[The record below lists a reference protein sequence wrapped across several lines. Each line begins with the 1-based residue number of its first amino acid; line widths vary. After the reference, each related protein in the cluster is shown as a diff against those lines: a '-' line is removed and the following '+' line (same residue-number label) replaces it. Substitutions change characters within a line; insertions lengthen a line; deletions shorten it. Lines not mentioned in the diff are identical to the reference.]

1 MPQTQNN
8 YDSVVVIQGA
18 TAVGAFVTVA
28 TPIVSIIFMVVSIVS
43 GCILIYKFFTK
54 QK

>member
-1 MPQTQNN
+1 MSQANN
-8 YDSVVVIQGA
+8 DNAVVLLQGA
-18 TAVGAFVTVA
+18 SAVGTFLTIA